1 MPFSRSRRVFTRV
14 ALGRSK
20 GGCALAVPARGILR
34 LAGIFSGIRRERT
47 CGQALSRAAPLFETA
62 FPLRRQ
68 RGNLSCDLQ
77 PHGKSFGTARSAH
90 AARDQSGGKILR
102 RRQPLCGGY
111 AVRAQR
117 HKFATA
123 PDDGDRPARCGG
135 FGIRIRYFAA
145 DPDRNPSF
153 NADRRSAR
161 KTHGETEKKM
171 KYLALIVPVL
181 FAAVFLYAAVKKVK
195 LYDAFT
201 TGIKGA
207 IPLIVS
213 VFPYVAAIL
222 MLSEL
227 FEASGFSA
235 TLTRALAPVFRVL
248 GIPEELSK
256 LVLVKPFS
264 GSGAT
269 ALLSEILNA
278 YGADSY
284 IGRCACVCY
293 GSSETVFYISA
304 VYFANVKQ
312 KKLFKPVCIA
322 LFANFATIIVGCQLC
337 KLF

>member
-1 MPFSRSRRVFTRV
+1 
-14 ALGRSK
+14 
-20 GGCALAVPARGILR
+20 
-34 LAGIFSGIRRERT
+34 
-47 CGQALSRAAPLFETA
+47 
-62 FPLRRQ
+62 
-68 RGNLSCDLQ
+68 
-77 PHGKSFGTARSAH
+77 
-90 AARDQSGGKILR
+90 
-102 RRQPLCGGY
+102 
-111 AVRAQR
+111 
-117 HKFATA
+117 
-123 PDDGDRPARCGG
+123 
-135 FGIRIRYFAA
+135 
-145 DPDRNPSF
+145 
-153 NADRRSAR
+153 
-161 KTHGETEKKM
+161 M
-171 KYLALIVPVL
+171 KHLALIVPVL
-181 FAAVFLYAAVKKVK
+181 FAAVFLYSAVKKVK

-235 TLTRALAPVFRVL
+235 TLTRALTPVFRVL